1 MGGLQPGAPGEAL
14 LLQVR
19 EQRPREALTLLL
31 LQQLQALLQVVR
43 RQFLEVYQLHQAVEA
58 PPLGRQGHPQPV
70 AFDPRMF
77 VEMKQNE
84 IA

>member
-19 EQRPREALTLLL
+19 EQRPSAALTLLL
-31 LQQLQALLQVVR
+31 LQQLQALLQVAR
-43 RQFLEVYQLHQAVEA
+43 PQFLEVYQLHQAVEA
-58 PPLGRQGHPQPV
+58 PPERQGHPQLV

>member
-14 LLQVR
+14 PLQVH
-19 EQRPREALTLLL
+19 EQRPRAALTLLL
-31 LQQLQALLQVVR
+31 LQQLQALLQVAQPR
-43 RQFLEVYQLHQAVEA
+43 FLGVYRPHRVVEA
-58 PPLGRQGHPQPV
+58 PPLGRREHPQPV